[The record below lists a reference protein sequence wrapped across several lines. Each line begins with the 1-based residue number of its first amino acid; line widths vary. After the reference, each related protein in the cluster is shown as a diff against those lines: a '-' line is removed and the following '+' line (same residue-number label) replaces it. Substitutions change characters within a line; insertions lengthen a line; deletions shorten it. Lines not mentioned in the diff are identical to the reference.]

1 MNLDILR
8 FKINYNKVVH
18 IGLSNQSIREIISI
32 KVKSDAMFW
41 STLSDFYSPEFIV
54 IGIKWRGVL
63 PITHCSIGLNGV
75 CSIIIWWLLKYF
87 ADVQDFWN
95 SRIHLK
101 SCFAAF
107 SNCINHYMMFDEKI
121 IYCRKD
127 MICANINSIALK
139 VIAKYYISRSLCF
152 GNAVNLFI

>member
-1 MNLDILR
+1 MNLDILRFRFR

-18 IGLSNQSIREIISI
+18 NGLSNQSIREIISK
-32 KVKSDAMFW
+32 KVKSDAKFW

-87 ADVQDFWN
+87 ADLQDFWN

-101 SCFAAF
+101 SCYAAF
-107 SNCINHYMMFDEKI
+107 SNGINHYMMFDEKI
-121 IYCRKD
+121 IYWRKD
-127 MICANINSIALK
+127 MICANINSIA
-139 VIAKYYISRSLCF
+139 
-152 GNAVNLFI
+152 